1 MSLGSRLK
9 EARISKHLTQK
20 DLGTLAGVTGA
31 AVSNYEKGI
40 SSPNEEILIRLMS
53 VLNVDANYLYADD
66 MEAFRGAAFLS
77 PDEERLIS
85 LYRSLNATGQQMAYT
100 TIESYTANPA
110 LIEKGEIGIS

>member
-20 DLGTLAGVTGA
+20 DLGSLAGVTGA
-31 AVSNYEKGI
+31 AISNYEKGV
-40 SSPNEEILIRLMS
+40 SSPVEDTLIRLMKI
-53 VLNVDANYLYADD
+53 LNVDANFLYADD
-66 MEAFRGAAFLS
+66 MEAFRGASFLS

-85 LYRSLNATGQQMAYT
+85 LYRSLNSNGQHMAYT

-110 LIEKGEIGIS
+110 LIEERGTGVF